1 MNRSIL
7 VLLAAAATVLFL
19 VLNFTVDDA
28 GTIFLILA
36 VLAGLLTAY
45 LIITRSRGGNHPST

>member
-1 MNRSIL
+1 VNRSIL
-7 VLLAAAATVLFL
+7 VLLAAAATILFL

-36 VLAGLLTAY
+36 VLAGVLTVY
-45 LIITRSRGGNHPST
+45 LIVTRGRSGNPPTT